1 MPPAQRSASSVPVAS
16 GPPGFDGPSHP
27 LSWGVA
33 SRRVR
38 HRGMDGFGLGLGS
51 GLPRSDQAPDRL
63 AGQPVGDRT
72 GDEHGP
78 GSTGQ
83 SSGDITRSHHR
94 QTKSARAPAA
104 LRRAAAAAA
113 AANHVR
119 STTVVG
125 AASSSCLLRHAL
137 SPVTDRT
144 ASTRSS
150 PLLPLDLNCT
160 SNSGSST
167 IPHRMQPDPLADRSP
182 PRRIDSCCLDPLSGI
197 NLNSSEKHA

>member
-1 MPPAQRSASSVPVAS
+1 MRACQAPRFVDQLVAEQS
-16 GPPGFDGPSHP
+16 PGRRLAVLVDVVEDDAVVFQSPHPPGAD
-27 LSWGVA
+27 L
-33 SRRVR
+33 
-38 HRGMDGFGLGLGS
+38 LT
-51 GLPRSDQAPDRL
+51 DQVLEGERL
-63 AGQPVGDRT
+63 AGQPVGDRK

-104 LRRAAAAAA
+104 LRRLDAAAA

-144 ASTRSS
+144 ASTRLS
-150 PLLPLDLNCT
+150 PLLPLEVNRT

-167 IPHRMQPDPLADRSP
+167 IPPSDAARSSGGPNAITAHRFMLPRSTLGHQPQ
-182 PRRIDSCCLDPLSGI
+182 
-197 NLNSSEKHA
+197 